1 MGRCFIPISQSILDL
16 KHIKEVSI
24 TVETLEIDEILSSY
38 EINILQLFKEK
49 TFKFSKGVPVKA
61 R

>member
-1 MGRCFIPISQSILDL
+1 MGRYFIPISQSILDL

-49 TFKFSKGVPVKA
+49 TFKFSKGVPVSA

>member
-49 TFKFSKGVPVKA
+49 TFKFSKGVPVSA

>member
-16 KHIKEVSI
+16 KHNKEVSI
-24 TVETLEIDEILSSY
+24 TITLEIDEILSSY

-49 TFKFSKGVPVKA
+49 TFKFSKGVPVSA